1 MIWRA
6 RKKNIDLS
14 RQGLILG
21 ILNVTPDSFS
31 DGGQHVGGEAA
42 VLHGMKLIE
51 EGADIIDIGGESTRP
66 GALPIST
73 AEELARVLPVVQAL
87 RRKSDILLSVDT
99 YKAETAHCCLE
110 EGADIINDIT
120 ALRGDPKMLSVAA
133 ETKAGLVLMHMQG
146 TPHTMQQKPHYTSV
160 STEVRDFL
168 LRRAQ
173 IATSSGVDPVS
184 IALDP
189 GIGFGKNFS
198 HNRELLS
205 ALSVLTGGEY
215 PVLVGVSR
223 KSFLS
228 VTSGARSVESR
239 FWPGVALTSFCRE
252 KGVRLFRVHEPAPH
266 REALKMT
273 EAILL
278 P

>member
-6 RKKNIDLS
+6 RKRDIDLS

-31 DGGQHVGGEAA
+31 DGGQYIDGEAA
-42 VLHGMKLIE
+42 VHHGIKLIE

-66 GALPIST
+66 GALPVS
-73 AEELARVLPVVQAL
+73 AAVELARVMPVVRAL
-87 RRKSDILLSVDT
+87 RQKSDIPLSVDT
-99 YKAETAHCCLE
+99 YKAETAYCCLE
-110 EGADIINDIT
+110 EGVDIVNDIT
-120 ALRGDPKMLSVAA
+120 ALRGDPKMLSVVV
-133 ETKAGLVLMHMQG
+133 ETKAGLVLMHMQN
-146 TPHTMQQKPHYTSV
+146 TPRTMQQKPHYINV
-160 STEVRDFL
+160 ATEVRDFL
-168 LRRAQ
+168 LQRTRMAM
-173 IATSSGVDPVS
+173 SFGVDPMS
-184 IALDP
+184 IAIDP
-189 GIGFGKNFS
+189 GIGFGKTFS
-198 HNRELLS
+198 HSKELLA
-205 ALSVLTGGEY
+205 ALSSLTDGKY

-228 VTSGARSVESR
+228 VTSGDQSIEGR
-239 FWPGVALTSFCRE
+239 FWPGIALTSFCRE
-252 KGVRLFRVHEPAPH
+252 QGVRLFRVHEPAPH

>member
-1 MIWRA
+1 
-6 RKKNIDLS
+6 
-14 RQGLILG
+14 
-21 ILNVTPDSFS
+21 
-31 DGGQHVGGEAA
+31 
-42 VLHGMKLIE
+42 
-51 EGADIIDIGGESTRP
+51 
-66 GALPIST
+66 
-73 AEELARVLPVVQAL
+73 
-87 RRKSDILLSVDT
+87 
-99 YKAETAHCCLE
+99 LE

-146 TPHTMQQKPHYTSV
+146 IPHTMQQKPHYANV
-160 STEVRDFL
+160 AVEVRNFL

-173 IATSSGVDPVS
+173 IAMSSGVDPMS

-189 GIGFGKNFS
+189 GIGFGKTFS
-198 HNRELLS
+198 HNRELLVT
-205 ALSVLTGGEY
+205 LSSLTRGKY

-228 VTSGARSVESR
+228 VASGDQSVESR